1 MWMGGRV
8 NTTAADPRLSLY
20 IMKYIISNSAYLD
33 YLLITQYSIIMLV
46 DIQACSITLIYMLEQ
61 SHGCQFN
68 SCSLTY
74 CTFITTMDH
83 ADDVI
88 STLTC

>member
-46 DIQACSITLIYMLEQ
+46 DIQACSITLIYNAGTIAWM
-61 SHGCQFN
+61 SIQFLF
-68 SCSLTY
+68 SYLLHIHYYDGPC
-74 CTFITTMDH
+74 
-83 ADDVI
+83 
-88 STLTC
+88 